1 MRRVR
6 FCSRRLP
13 HHIPDR
19 SVLATTIDKA
29 GASVGRYKLTIP
41 ADWSHYN
48 KDGKGA
54 VKPYKLS
61 PRREQCQRA
70 KQPLQQQVL
79 SSLLDNDSPG
89 FTMEISPPIR
99 FRIEWAGSQGMSHRF
114 LAIGPF

>member
-6 FCSRRLP
+6 FCSRRASTL
-13 HHIPDR
+13 HPDR
-19 SVLATTIDKA
+19 SVLAVLA
-29 GASVGRYKLTIP
+29 SLGASVGTYKLTIP
-41 ADWSHYN
+41 ADWSYYS

-70 KQPLQQQVL
+70 DPPSKQQVL
-79 SSLLDNDSPG
+79 SSLLDRIAQG

-99 FRIEWAGSQGMSHRF
+99 FRIEMGR
-114 LAIGPF
+114 